1 MGSGQ
6 RFHVSSSVLDDQLSW
21 AIVAPA
27 GPAFVHPIRMTE
39 RSPRA
44 SSVAAMSPA
53 DPRATGPRV
62 LVVYFTY
69 TQQSRLVAEAM
80 AEVLGERGCDVRQ
93 AAIEFTDSR
102 YAQRFSRFPLRH
114 AFLDILGMLPAQL
127 RGASGEIR
135 VPDEAREGGYDLIC
149 VGSPT
154 WWLKTSVP
162 VRSFLKSET
171 AARLLDGTRFAAFV
185 VCRRYWS
192 LNLRTVRNLG
202 TEQGGEYVDGVH
214 FSFAGGQ
221 VRSLLSLLSYFGNGE
236 DRERYLGV
244 KIPPTNLQRDYGEQA
259 RAFAS
264 QLADG
269 LMGAG
274 ERAPAAA

>member
-1 MGSGQ
+1 MAK
-6 RFHVSSSVLDDQLSW
+6 LSW

-80 AEVLGERGCDVRQ
+80 AEVLSERGCDVHQ
-93 AAIEFTDSR
+93 AAIELTDSR
-102 YAQRFSRFPLRH
+102 YAERFSRFPLRH
-114 AFLDILGMLPAQL
+114 AFLDIFGMLPAQL
-127 RGASGEIR
+127 RGATGEIR
-135 VPDEAREGGYDLIC
+135 IPEEARDAEYDLIC
-149 VGSPT
+149 IGSPT

-162 VRSFLKSET
+162 VRSFLKSDT
-171 AARLLDGTRFAAFV
+171 AGRLLDGKRFAAFV
-185 VCRRYWS
+185 VCRRYWGI
-192 LNLRTVRNLG
+192 NLRAVRTLG
-202 TEQGGEYVDGVH
+202 TAQGGKWVDGTH

-221 VRSLLSLLSYFGNGE
+221 VRSLLSLLSYFSKGDNH
-236 DRERYLGV
+236 ERYLGV
-244 KIPPTNLQRDYGEQA
+244 RIPPTNLKPDYSEQT
-259 RAFAS
+259 RAFAT

-269 LMGAG
+269 LVNA
-274 ERAPAAA
+274 RAAVSAPATTA